1 MDEVD
6 GSLVVGCED
15 TGVDLE
21 VVDSSSKSGCSVDI
35 VDGSRGLLPGAKVTA
50 SVLTGWG
57 CSIGSS
63 ICIFSLQLSL
73 SEQQI
78 YSSVAE
84 LKEPSVQI

>member
-6 GSLVVGCED
+6 GSLEVGCED

-21 VVDSSSKSGCSVDI
+21 VVDSSKSGCSVDI
-35 VDGSRGLLPGAKVTA
+35 VDRSRGLLPGAKVTA

-57 CSIGSS
+57 RSIGNS